1 MDLRYPTSHLQCF
14 RSCIYIYR
22 PNLPQENEHSRGK
35 IAFVFIQDYTA
46 NNKCALAH
54 TCTHTY
60 LQAPVHTY
68 TLQYKCACAHMHIF
82 FKKEKKHFWAGEIA
96 EHLYKALGSILSN
109 IKSKHII
116 KLKCVWSKVRLQPSN
131 TRYPKSLEC
140 NIVLDSNS
148 QPAKCLDSSPSLSS
162 TDPFPRGI

>member
-14 RSCIYIYR
+14 HSCIYIYL

-35 IAFVFIQDYTA
+35 IASVFIQDYTV

-68 TLQYKCACAHMHIF
+68 TYCNTSVHVHTCTF
-82 FKKEKKHFWAGEIA
+82 FSKKKRKKHFWAGEIA

-109 IKSKHII
+109 IKSKQII
-116 KLKCVWSKVRLQPSN
+116 KLKCVCLV
-131 TRYPKSLEC
+131 KSETTAL
-140 NIVLDSNS
+140 
-148 QPAKCLDSSPSLSS
+148 
-162 TDPFPRGI
+162 